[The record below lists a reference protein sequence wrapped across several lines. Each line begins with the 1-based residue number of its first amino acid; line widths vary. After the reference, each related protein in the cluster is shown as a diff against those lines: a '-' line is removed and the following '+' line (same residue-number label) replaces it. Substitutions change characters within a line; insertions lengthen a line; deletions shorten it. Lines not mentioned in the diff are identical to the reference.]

1 MNKHIMV
8 DFPTWFHAGWYG
20 GLTCCTFAIT
30 TNAFYSTLRGRGR
43 SRQLAR
49 VIVTCTISAL
59 LLFPAMIWFNSRFI
73 SQQGAL
79 SVFEISGMLVYIA
92 LCGWVVPLSV
102 TGFYCFLVLPRSSTA
117 IIPKFTR
124 TPSSTTTYQPPRYQ
138 PGVEIPFVFGEDI
151 PWGWLE
157 YSSGSFHGQRLAL
170 KRAIVTIGRD
180 ENCDIW
186 IDDEMAS
193 RHHAELA
200 WDSGHVYLTDCD
212 SLNGVLL
219 NKRPV
224 RGTALLASNDILQVG
239 THCFVFV
246 LAQRQDFPV
255 PQDDPLNRHTW
266 RYAQD
271 FQTGVSQPVS
281 QVEPTNTTSSPPS
294 STVVSPPLRRTAGGP
309 TLLKLPSKQKN

>member
-1 MNKHIMV
+1 MI

-30 TNAFYSTLRGRGR
+30 TNVLYSTLRGRGR

-49 VIVTCTISAL
+49 VIIICIISAL
-59 LLFPAMIWFNSRFI
+59 LLLPAIIWFNSRFTA
-73 SQQGAL
+73 QQATL
-79 SVFEISGMLVYIA
+79 SVFEISGILVYIA
-92 LCGWVVPLSV
+92 LCGWVVPLGT
-102 TGFYCFLVLPRSSTA
+102 TGLYCFFALPRSYTTTVSKLAHTQ
-117 IIPKFTR
+117 
-124 TPSSTTTYQPPRYQ
+124 SSTTTYQPPRYQ
-138 PGVEIPFVFGEDI
+138 PGVEIPFVFSEEI

-157 YSSGSFHGQRLAL
+157 YYSGSFHGQRLAL

-200 WDSGHVYLTDCD
+200 WDNGHVYLTDCD

-224 RGTALLASNDILQVG
+224 RGTTTLASNDMLQVG

-246 LAQRQDFPV
+246 LTERQEVLV
-255 PQDDPLNRHTW
+255 PQDDPLSRHTW

-271 FQTGVSQPVS
+271 FQTRVSQPVPL
-281 QVEPTNTTSSPPS
+281 VEPADTTPSPTSTVVP
-294 STVVSPPLRRTAGGP
+294 TVVSPPPPRTAGGP